1 MFAFASSNE
10 STHLS
15 ITWTPVSANIQFS
28 LSLIYPKIGV
38 MQSRM
43 GKDQRQIIIIRCKFA
58 FDKYAAHCATLTF
71 SPWHEIGTSD
81 KACVGLSLCFFIAKS
96 ENCFGCEFWY
106 QMAAE
111 WVKVKFSPS
120 ICWQIPNCRRDNS
133 VLLSLWRF
141 NLNYIFVVGIEWASW
156 EICCVKSHLRPVN
169 ILMQRISCFA

>member
-15 ITWTPVSANIQFS
+15 ITWTPVNANIQFS

-43 GKDQRQIIIIRCKFA
+43 GKDQRKIIIIRCKFA

-81 KACVGLSLCFFIAKS
+81 KACVGLSLCFFYCQIRKLFRLWILVS
-96 ENCFGCEFWY
+96 NGSGMGES
-106 QMAAE
+106 
-111 WVKVKFSPS
+111 KVQSVYLLTNTKLQKRQQCSS
-120 ICWQIPNCRRDNS
+120 I
-133 VLLSLWRF
+133 
-141 NLNYIFVVGIEWASW
+141 LNYIFVVGIEWASW

-169 ILMQRISCFA
+169 ILTQRISCFA

>member
-15 ITWTPVSANIQFS
+15 ITWTPVNANIQFS
-28 LSLIYPKIGV
+28 LSLIYPMIGV

-81 KACVGLSLCFFIAKS
+81 KACVGLSLCFFYCQIRKLFRLWILVS
-96 ENCFGCEFWY
+96 NGSGMGES
-106 QMAAE
+106 
-111 WVKVKFSPS
+111 KVQSLTNTKLQKRQQCSS
-120 ICWQIPNCRRDNS
+120 I
-133 VLLSLWRF
+133 SLWRK
-141 NLNYIFVVGIEWASW
+141 LELYICGGHWVGF
-156 EICCVKSHLRPVN
+156 LRD
-169 ILMQRISCFA
+169 LLRKESFAWIF